1 MNTVEKMTKKDYF
14 EMIEDLVEMAN
25 EAGVEFDSDGL
36 VEFCE
41 KEIAALDR
49 KAEKA
54 KENAAKKK
62 AEGDA
67 LLETVYE
74 ALSEDEFEPIAAIAK
89 KVMEMDET
97 ASVGKV
103 QYRLGALA
111 KEGRA
116 EKTQVIIPATEDTK
130 KRTIVGYRK
139 IVG

>member
-1 MNTVEKMTKKDYF
+1 MNTVEKMTKKETL
-14 EMIEDLVEMAN
+14 EMIIDLLNTAYDLGEEKVEMA
-25 EAGVEFDSDGL
+25 

-41 KEIAALDR
+41 KEIAALEK

-67 LLETVYE
+67 LLETVYN
-74 ALSEDEFEPIAAIAK
+74 ALGEDEFETIAAIAK
-89 KVMEMDET
+89 RVVDVEPT

-103 QYRLGALA
+103 QYRLTALA

-116 EKTQVIIPATEDTK
+116 EKSQIVVPATEDTK

>member
-1 MNTVEKMTKKDYF
+1 MNTVEKMTKKETL
-14 EMIEDLVEMAN
+14 EMIIDLLNAAYDLGEEKVEMA
-25 EAGVEFDSDGL
+25 VEY
-36 VEFCE
+36 CE
-41 KEIAALDR
+41 KEIVALDK

-74 ALSEDEFEPIAAIAK
+74 ALSEDEFETIAMIAK
-89 KVMEMDET
+89 RVAEEDPEAT
-97 ASVGKV
+97 VGKV

-111 KEGRA
+111 KDSRA
-116 EKTQVIIPATEDTK
+116 EKSTIVIPATENTK
-130 KRTIVGYRK
+130 MRKAVAYRK

>member
-14 EMIEDLVEMAN
+14 EMIEDLVEMAKD
-25 EAGVEFDSDGL
+25 ADLGFDSDGL

-41 KEIAALDR
+41 KEIAALEK
-49 KAEKA
+49 KAEEA

-67 LLETVYE
+67 LLETVYD
-74 ALSEDEFEPIAAIAK
+74 ALSEDEFETIAAIAK
-89 KVMEMDET
+89 KVIEMDET

-111 KEGRA
+111 KDGRA
-116 EKTQVIIPATEDTK
+116 EKSTIVIPATEDTK
-130 KRTIVGYRK
+130 MRKVVGYRK

>member
-14 EMIEDLVEMAN
+14 EMIEDLVEMAKD
-25 EAGVEFDSDGL
+25 AGIEFDSDGL

-41 KEIAALDR
+41 KEIAALEK

-67 LLETVYE
+67 LLETVYD

-89 KVMEMDET
+89 KVIEMDET

>member
-1 MNTVEKMTKKDYF
+1 MNAVEKMTKKEIF
-14 EMIEDLVEMAN
+14 EMIINLVSELDM
-25 EAGVEFDSDGL
+25 EQVDT
-36 VEFCE
+36 VIEFCE

-67 LLETVYE
+67 LLETVYD
-74 ALSEDEFEPIAAIAK
+74 ALSEDEFETIAMIAK
-89 KVMEMDET
+89 RVAEEDPEAT
-97 ASVGKV
+97 VGKV

-111 KEGRA
+111 KDGRA
-116 EKTQVIIPATEDTK
+116 EKSTIVIPATEDTK
-130 KRTIVGYRK
+130 MRKVVGYRK